1 MKNATELIYY
11 SSKAPSGH
19 NSQPWRFRIQENS
32 IEIHPDFDC
41 TLPVVDPK
49 NRELYIS
56 LGCAAENLC
65 VASIA
70 YGYHASWQ
78 IDKDSNESH
87 IIRIHLN
94 TSNKKTRKDILGD
107 IQKRQ
112 TNRSVYKGTIVQNS
126 ILNQLRELPTEEN
139 VRMHFFKN
147 GDSSFSSLTDLIKKG
162 NEIQMNDER
171 FKNELLSWI
180 RLNKRQVEK
189 TNSGLSHKVMQAPS
203 MPGFIGKRIV
213 RSFLT
218 PAKQNKS
225 DREKIK
231 SSSHFI
237 LLTTKNNCPEEWIRS
252 GLFLERLLIKLT
264 SLGIASAFINP
275 PCELESL
282 SGELQKT
289 LPINDEVP
297 TLILRIGYAD
307 RMPSSP
313 RKTVE
318 NVIDITQTPSAP
330 RRAS

>member
-1 MKNATELIYY
+1 M
-11 SSKAPSGH
+11 
-19 NSQPWRFRIQENS
+19 RDIQE
-32 IEIHPDFDC
+32 
-41 TLPVVDPK
+41 
-49 NRELYIS
+49 
-56 LGCAAENLC
+56 
-65 VASIA
+65 
-70 YGYHASWQ
+70 
-78 IDKDSNESH
+78 
-87 IIRIHLN
+87 
-94 TSNKKTRKDILGD
+94 
-107 IQKRQ
+107 RQ

-139 VRMHFFKN
+139 VRVHFFKN

-318 NVIDITQTPSAP
+318 NVIDITQTPSGP
-330 RRAS
+330 RR